1 MENIVESTTNK
12 TMENA
17 VNNATVTLPE
27 KNKLAVIGGL
37 VVAGAV
43 IGGVACLIKKV
54 RGKKEKQCLETE
66 DVEIIESESKEDED

>member
-1 MENIVESTTNK
+1 MENIVESTNK
-12 TMENA
+12 TMEDA

-66 DVEIIESESKEDED
+66 EVEVIEPESTEDED